1 MRQNAG
7 MSETVRPPRQSRSR
21 ESWARVLEVATAQ
34 FEEAGYEALSISE
47 VCRRAQVSAPTIYA
61 RVDGIDGLFRA
72 VYERLIN
79 AIQETER
86 RELDLTDA
94 TVGQV
99 VTAVHRIFSRHDR
112 ALRAIIRRSTADAG
126 LLSEGAQTSREL
138 RDRIAALLPGR
149 PESAKVAARAI
160 YTECAFRVIYGA
172 EFWAEGGE
180 SDSEFEAQL
189 TQLVAKILA

>member
-94 TVGQV
+94 TVEQV

-149 PESAKVAARAI
+149 PEPAKVAARAI